1 MLDSN
6 RGMVEQMTAFIPQR
20 RLGRPREVAQAIC
33 FLLGDAASSMTG
45 ARVPVD
51 SGFLI

>member
-1 MLDSN
+1 VTTSSEFA
-6 RGMVEQMTAFIPQR
+6 G
-20 RLGRPREVAQAIC
+20 GRSQEVAQAIC
-33 FLLGDAASSMTG
+33 FLLGDAASYMTG